1 MVRFGLIVTTAL
13 VLAACGT
20 SHSVKSVGASRWDG
34 DYRFKWTSSSSP
46 AVRRGFVAPEKV
58 QIRPLTSSDG
68 VPGAKAHS
76 NGPQWAISFV
86 GEAGKPLPLT
96 PFTANDYRD
105 MGWTDMRAA
114 GQMDCLESGAFM
126 FICRTLP
133 GATVHFGRRSD
144 EQLTTKTGLFGVA
157 LHQGGFELTPL
168 D

>member
-86 GEAGKPLPLT
+86 GQAGKPLPLT
-96 PFTANDYRD
+96 RFTARDYE
-105 MGWTDMRAA
+105 GLNLVQTRAA
-114 GQMDCLESGAFM
+114 GQIACMESGAFLFLCLHVM
-126 FICRTLP
+126 
-133 GATVHFGRRSD
+133 D
-144 EQLTTKTGLFGVA
+144 EAQR
-157 LHQGGFELTPL
+157 
-168 D
+168 